1 MSATISILGN
11 AGTDATLKRT
21 PQGTPVATF
30 SIASNSFRN
39 TREGREKRTDWFNVS
54 AYGKLAE
61 SLAANVRKGTHL
73 LVRGSLTFSPWLSRD
88 NEPQVSAEVVL
99 CDFELASWGSGE
111 NDDRATESQNARGEF
126 AADNEPFV
134 DQF

>member
-11 AGTDATLKRT
+11 AGTDATLKRK
-21 PQGTPVATF
+21 PQGAPVATF

-39 TREGREKRTDWFNVS
+39 SRDGREKRTDWFNVT

-73 LVRGSLTFSPWLSRD
+73 LVRGSLTFSPWLSRAK
-88 NEPQVSAEVVL
+88 EPQVSAEVVL
-99 CDFELASWGSGE
+99 QDFELASWGGGE
-111 NDDRATESQNARGEF
+111 NDDRGTRPQNPTAEF
-126 AADNEPFV
+126 AADTEPFV